1 MDVGETTLGTSAS
14 VGALH
19 HQSSHLNLSSAAS
32 NGNAPSSSRAAT
44 ARVNVPWTRRPSVF
58 FALCALA
65 TTVLALMTHEGR
77 STTCER
83 APEYV
88 VFVDAGSTGCRAHAF
103 RVTPTMEDDGKDAS
117 LFRIDTLGTK
127 TKTKMPL
134 ARMGGRVREELLPA
148 VRGALERVPDAAARE
163 RASVYV
169 WATAGF
175 RVLTPAKQQALW
187 REVREVMR
195 GEVRVPCRS
204 RPPLTLPSAFR
215 GAYLAALRLAACGQT
230 RRASFCRQP
239 SPAVDGRRRCC
250 CCCAPRLP
258 PMSGPSCSRWPQAS

>member
-44 ARVNVPWTRRPSVF
+44 ARASVPWTRRPSVF

-88 VFVDAGSTGCRAHAF
+88 VFVDAGRLHFVQG
-103 RVTPTMEDDGKDAS
+103 EQQDA
-117 LFRIDTLGTK
+117 
-127 TKTKMPL
+127 
-134 ARMGGRVREELLPA
+134 LP
-148 VRGALERVPDAAARE
+148 RFLQEFE
-163 RASVYV
+163 
-169 WATAGF
+169 F
-175 RVLTPAKQQALW
+175 VLTGRQ
-187 REVREVMR
+187 
-195 GEVRVPCRS
+195 GH
-204 RPPLTLPSAFR
+204 
-215 GAYLAALRLAACGQT
+215 ALRRSHRPTEA
-230 RRASFCRQP
+230 
-239 SPAVDGRRRCC
+239 
-250 CCCAPRLP
+250 
-258 PMSGPSCSRWPQAS
+258 

>member
-187 REVREVMR
+187 REVREVMTR
-195 GEVRVPCRS
+195 ETTLRHGHGHFRTVDGSEEGFYAWLAANYLSNVDVTAVGRVR
-204 RPPLTLPSAFR
+204 R
-215 GAYLAALRLAACGQT
+215 GATDAAPFGTSSKAT
-230 RRASFCRQP
+230 
-239 SPAVDGRRRCC
+239 
-250 CCCAPRLP
+250 
-258 PMSGPSCSRWPQAS
+258 GPSQKT